1 MQVCAKNISENGSDT
16 ERRVHGVLDKKTIA
30 CFPLR
35 KTFETKFWQYK
46 LAASTNKL
54 GKVKSRA
61 SDLYYVIQ
69 EKQIY
74 RTPKKPISTAKT
86 QRIALL
92 LSLPFAS

>member
-46 LAASTNKL
+46 LAANTNKL

-61 SDLYYVIQ
+61 SDLTTQY
-69 EKQIY
+69 KKKIY
-74 RTPKKPISTAKT
+74 HTPKKPISTAKT
-86 QRIALL
+86 QRIGLL
-92 LSLPFAS
+92 LSLLLAS